1 MFKKWRLFMSYE
13 KTQEVLNQTVAD
25 LSKASALVH
34 QIHWYMRG
42 AGFLYLHPK
51 MDELKDQL
59 DEHLDEFAERLITI
73 GGSPFS
79 TLAEF
84 DENSK
89 INMTSATWD
98 KSIANRLSELVIAYK
113 YLTEQFTQALEISEK
128 EGDAVTVD
136 LYTTALGDIE
146 KTIWMLEAELGK

>member
-1 MFKKWRLFMSYE
+1 MSYE

-89 INMTSATWD
+89 IKMTSATWD

-136 LYTTALGDIE
+136 LYTTALGDVE

>member
-1 MFKKWRLFMSYE
+1 MSYE

>member
-1 MFKKWRLFMSYE
+1 MSYE

-89 INMTSATWD
+89 IKMTSATWD

-113 YLTEQFTQALEISEK
+113 YLTEQFTRALEISEK

-146 KTIWMLEAELGK
+146 KTIWMLEEELGK

>member
-1 MFKKWRLFMSYE
+1 MSYE

-89 INMTSATWD
+89 IKMTSATWD

>member
-1 MFKKWRLFMSYE
+1 MSYE
-13 KTQEVLNQTVAD
+13 KTQELLNQTVAD

>member
-1 MFKKWRLFMSYE
+1 MSYE

-89 INMTSATWD
+89 IKMTPATWD

>member
-1 MFKKWRLFMSYE
+1 MSYE

-89 INMTSATWD
+89 IKMTSATWD
-98 KSIANRLSELVIAYK
+98 ESIANRLSELVIAYK

>member
-1 MFKKWRLFMSYE
+1 MSYE

-79 TLAEF
+79 TLSEF

-89 INMTSATWD
+89 IKMTSATWD